1 MAEKIK
7 KDVNFTVGDLVT
19 PRDLN
24 KVMNDELLDTA
35 GKKIIQSSGNRGIVT
50 QVQDDLYYV
59 TYNASGLG
67 IITQVYKKDEVK
79 FAV

>member
-7 KDVNFTVGDLVT
+7 KDINFAVGDLVT

-24 KVMNDELLDTA
+24 KVMNDELLDTD
-35 GKKIIQSSGNRGIVT
+35 GKKIIQNSDSRGIVT

-59 TYNASGLG
+59 TYTASGLG